1 MESLA
6 KWRAFGLL
14 AVIVCGGVLVFSACG
29 SSGDGT
35 SSGSSGAE
43 TAESTEGGGG
53 EAAEIVPAPPTEPPT
68 EVPITQPLSKA
79 PPKWTVAW
87 MACELP
93 ICQEGL
99 SRGWKTAAAALGWNF
114 KQINYKALE
123 TGKFVQQALNEKV
136 DGIGIT
142 GIPPAAFE
150 PQAKQAAKEG
160 IPISSG
166 SEITEPDQETNGLI
180 YQGQNQPSVEEA
192 AGMITNW
199 AINDSGGKVNMATVT
214 IEEYPILVAE
224 VEGLEKAMEACPE
237 CGPVDK
243 IPVTIENVGEGR
255 VPSIVAAYLQTHPEI
270 NYLQFTFSDL
280 ALGVY
285 DALKPLGLTDKV
297 KIVGQNGNPTNM
309 KEIVEGKASIWTAQ
323 PQEYFMWLE
332 ADAMARYATGTPLE
346 KYEEEGKIPYY
357 VVEKE
362 GAEELLEKYEG
373 NWPGPEGFEAK
384 FEELWNVK

>member
-1 MESLA
+1 MQSREKYRVLSV
-6 KWRAFGLL
+6 L
-14 AVIVCGGVLVFSACG
+14 AVIVCAAVLVSACG
-29 SSGDGT
+29 SSNDGT
-35 SSGSSGAE
+35 SSGSTAAE
-43 TAESTEGGGG
+43 TTESSGGG
-53 EAAEIVPAPPTEPPT
+53 ASAEIVPAPPTEPPT
-68 EVPITQPLSKA
+68 EIPITKPLNEPA
-79 PPKWTVAW
+79 PKWTVAW
-87 MACELP
+87 MACELS

-99 SRGWKTAAAALGWNF
+99 SRGWKGAAEALGWNF

-150 PQAKQAAKEG
+150 AQAKQAAKEG
-160 IPISSG
+160 IPITSG
-166 SEITEPDQETNGLI
+166 SEITEPDQKTNGLI

-192 AGMITNW
+192 AEMIANW
-199 AINDSGGKVNMATVT
+199 SINDSGGKVNMASVT

-224 VEGLEKAMEACPE
+224 TEGLEAALAKCAE
-237 CGPVDK
+237 CGGLGK
-243 IPVTIENVGEGR
+243 IPVTIEDVGEGR
-255 VPSIVAAYLQTHPEI
+255 VPSKVAAYLQTHPDI

-285 DALKPLGLTDKV
+285 DALKPLGLTDKI

-357 VVEKE
+357 VVEKD
-362 GAEELLEKYEG
+362 GAEELLEKTEG
-373 NWPGPEGFEAK
+373 NWPGPEGFEEK